1 MRKGRLLKKQGR
13 FNTGKVISAM
23 NKNRLLSV
31 VLIIIAYLVSTG
43 ISYAL
48 FSENP
53 KTPKT
58 IKASLPTAGT
68 SGNLAFDETLSKTE
82 PCPMNG
88 MLYSKPQKE
97 WWEKHR
103 PIGIMVENHQE
114 ARPQSG
120 LSSADVLYEA
130 VAEGGITRFLAIY
143 YCNSAENVGPIRSA
157 RTYFLDFISEYGA
170 SPLYVHVGGANQDGP
185 ADALS
190 QIENYGWTGHNDMN
204 QFSIGFPTFWR
215 DYDRLGHP
223 VSTEHTMYST
233 TEKLLQFAAS
243 LRKLK
248 AKDEDGIPWDKGFV
262 SYSFKE
268 DVPGA
273 QRPSSQK
280 IHLEFWTIAPD
291 YAIDWIYEPTSNIY
305 KRNNGGV
312 AQTDLNNKKQLT
324 AKNIVVLKMIETH
337 ANDGYEN
344 NVHLL
349 YRTKGTGKA
358 HIFMDGRQTLG
369 IWRKDGRTARILLFD
384 NEGVPIKLNKGT
396 IWFEILP
403 TDGILTVK

>member
-1 MRKGRLLKKQGR
+1 MSK
-13 FNTGKVISAM
+13 
-23 NKNRLLSV
+23 NKLLSI
-31 VLIIIAYLVSTG
+31 VLVLVAYGLSLG
-43 ISYAL
+43 ASYLL
-48 FSENP
+48 FSE
-53 KTPKT
+53 
-58 IKASLPTAGT
+58 T
-68 SGNLAFDETLSKTE
+68 SFTSKSTVSPSITSMSGSMFDETLPKTE
-82 PCPMNG
+82 PCPLNG
-88 MLYSKPQKE
+88 TLYSKQQKD

-103 PIGIMVENHQE
+103 PLGIMIENHQE

-143 YCNSAENVGPIRSA
+143 YCNGAENVGPVRSA
-157 RTYFLDFISEYGA
+157 RTYFLDFISEYGS

-190 QIENYGWTGHNDMN
+190 QIEDYGWAGKNDMN

-233 TEKLLQFAAS
+233 TEKLLQFAATK
-243 LRKLK
+243 RKL
-248 AKDEDGIPWDKGFV
+248 AVEDEDGISWTKGFIP
-262 SYSFKE
+262 YSFKE
-268 DVPGA
+268 DAPVEK
-273 QRPSSQK
+273 RPPSQK
-280 IHLEFWTIAPD
+280 IHLEFWEDTPD
-291 YAIDWIYEPTSNIY
+291 YTIDWIYEPVANVY
-305 KRNNGGV
+305 KRNNGDKPH
-312 AQTDLNNKKQLT
+312 TDLNNKKQLT

-344 NVHLL
+344 NQHLL

-358 HIFMDGRQTLG
+358 HIFMDGKETVG
-369 IWRKDGRTARILLFD
+369 TWRKDSRTAKTLLFD
-384 NEGVPIKLNKGT
+384 NTGLPIKFNKGT